1 MTPSLQTDLK
11 ISPHPQRP
19 KIYNGAT
26 PVSMKFIIY
35 DAPMCPP
42 CYDLR
47 EFHVSGGRLLTAD
60 DMIKAKT
67 DRPFSIKLEE
77 LSASLGRKVSIA
89 DQIADVL
96 RNLIVHG
103 DLNPGD
109 RIVESRVAR
118 QLGVG
123 QPTVRE
129 ALVALEHQGLV
140 VRKTNQGCIV
150 TSLTRSEISQILKI
164 RGELEVLAVELA
176 AENAADAEIEE
187 LLEVTRDM
195 KAAAEARDVQGFF
208 AHDFRF
214 HEKLWKASGN
224 TFLPRLL
231 SQLMLPLLA
240 FLFIR
245 NLRRHSHIDMAE
257 SAEAHVEIA
266 HAVLLRDK
274 AEARRIAERK
284 FQMFSDQHLNLYPV

>member
-1 MTPSLQTDLK
+1 
-11 ISPHPQRP
+11 
-19 KIYNGAT
+19 
-26 PVSMKFIIY
+26 
-35 DAPMCPP
+35 
-42 CYDLR
+42 
-47 EFHVSGGRLLTAD
+47 LLHTEDIAN
-60 DMIKAKT
+60 T
-67 DRPFSIKLEE
+67 RTTEPFSIKLEA

-89 DQIADVL
+89 DQIAEVL
-96 RNLIVHG
+96 RNLIVGG

-109 RIVESRVAR
+109 RIVESRVAK

-150 TSLTRSEISQILKI
+150 TSLTRGEISHILKI

-176 AENAADAEIEE
+176 AENASDGEIGE
-187 LLEVTRDM
+187 LLDVTRDM
-195 KAAAEARDVQGFF
+195 RFAADAKDVQAFF

-231 SQLMLPLLA
+231 SQVMLPLLA

-245 NLRRHSHIDMAE
+245 NLRRHTHIDMVG

-266 HAVLLRDK
+266 NAILLRDK
-274 AEARRIAERK
+274 AQARKVAEQK

>member
-1 MTPSLQTDLK
+1 
-11 ISPHPQRP
+11 
-19 KIYNGAT
+19 
-26 PVSMKFIIY
+26 
-35 DAPMCPP
+35 
-42 CYDLR
+42 
-47 EFHVSGGRLLTAD
+47 LLHTED
-60 DMIKAKT
+60 IVKSKT
-67 DRPFSIKLEE
+67 TEPFSIKLEA
-77 LSASLGRKVSIA
+77 LSASLGKKVSIA
-89 DQIADVL
+89 DQIAEVL
-96 RNLIVHG
+96 RNLIVGG

-109 RIVESRVAR
+109 RIVESRVAK

-150 TSLTRSEISQILKI
+150 TTLTRGEISQILKI

-176 AENAADAEIEE
+176 AENASDAEIAE
-187 LLEVTRDM
+187 LLDVTRDM
-195 KAAAEARDVQGFF
+195 RSAADAKDVQEFF

-245 NLRRHSHIDMAE
+245 NLRHHTHIDMGA
-257 SAEAHVEIA
+257 SAEAHGEIA
-266 HAVLLRDK
+266 NAILLRDK
-274 AEARRIAERK
+274 AQARKMAGQK